1 MGSDLLTWVVL
12 GVIFY
17 VIYNVLRDALA
28 SSTGE
33 MEMQGAILFEVRAC
47 GESDLSR
54 DRHV

>member
-33 MEMQGAILFEVRAC
+33 MEMWGVILVRIGAW
-47 GESDLSR
+47 GESE
-54 DRHV
+54 V